1 MATTAPELTF
11 SLAEDLSTDGM
22 GELAE
27 LQPQNVMYEQDKDKP
42 FEPLPARITSES
54 SLPCELR
61 SGSFMLL
68 YKDSIIST
76 AMAWRYTLV
85 RTPTFS

>member
-1 MATTAPELTF
+1 VATTAPELTF

-54 SLPCELR
+54 SLVNYAAVR
-61 SGSFMLL
+61 SCYCIRTLL
-68 YKDSIIST
+68 YQQLWHGD
-76 AMAWRYTLV
+76 
-85 RTPTFS
+85 TP